1 MKVWYVILRLF
12 SSHHL
17 LAQSNFGPRLA
28 TIPDK
33 WVLQANALVVTSLA
47 QPLAVSLNHLKQ
59 LFSNKIC
66 KHIIVIRLLFI
77 HFFSGAVILFHGN
90 LNYTRQTTTTYAF

>member
-1 MKVWYVILRLF
+1 MKVWYVILCLF
-12 SSHHL
+12 SSHYL
-17 LAQSNFGPRLA
+17 LAQSNFGPHLA

-33 WVLQANALVVTSLA
+33 WVLQTNALVVASLA

-59 LFSNKIC
+59 LFSNKIG

-77 HFFSGAVILFHGN
+77 HFFSGAVILLHGN
-90 LNYTRQTTTTYAF
+90 LNYTPQTTTTYAF